1 MNIAVIGLS
10 QKKLWKNGR
19 KNKMREYIVFVSR
32 DHYNPVGIV
41 RTLGEAGIRPIA
53 VVVKSKPK
61 QVGLSRYIKKVYYV
75 KNSEEGINFIID
87 KFGNTGEKH
96 FILTGDDVT
105 VQTLDRHY
113 EDLKNS
119 FYFYNAGGVGNVVK
133 YMNKDLLC
141 DLAVKHGFKIP
152 KTWKVNV
159 GEIPSDIE
167 YPIITKAI
175 NSFSGEWKNIVFVCN
190 NDNELKDAY
199 SKMKSKKILL
209 QKFVKKIDEQGS
221 EGFSVN
227 KGKDVFFSVWNSEA
241 YHLEGQY
248 APVWNNKNVDDE
260 DFIKKASAMIA
271 EIGFEGIFEFEFM
284 VGEDNELY
292 FLEINFRNT
301 INGWETTM
309 AGMPGVTLWCKSMLD
324 GKIDKEKCYKK
335 IPDGFY
341 TIAECFDYDVRVK
354 GKLISKKEWKKFYK
368 RANAKLY
375 LGRND
380 FKPFLS
386 FMIYKLFHKIGR
398 RG

>member
-1 MNIAVIGLS
+1 
-10 QKKLWKNGR
+10 
-19 KNKMREYIVFVSR
+19 MREYIVFVSR

-41 RTLGEAGIRPIA
+41 RTLGEEGIRPIV

-61 QVGLSRYIKKVYYV
+61 QVGLSKYVKKTYYV
-75 KNSEEGINFIID
+75 KDSEEGISLIIE

-105 VQTLDRHY
+105 VMTLDRHY
-113 EDLKNS
+113 DDLKDS

-141 DLAVKHGFKIP
+141 DLAVKCGFRIP

-175 NSFSGEWKNIVFVCN
+175 NSFSGEWKNIVFICH
-190 NDNELKDAY
+190 NDEELKEAY
-199 SKMKSKKILL
+199 SKMKSKRILL
-209 QKFVKKIDEQGS
+209 QKYIKKIDEQGS

-227 KGKDVFFSVWNSEA
+227 KGKDAFFSVWNSEA

-248 APVWNNKNVDDE
+248 APAWNNKNVDNE
-260 DFIKKASAMIA
+260 DYIRKASAMLA

-309 AGMPGVTLWCKSMLD
+309 AGMPSATLWCKSMLE
-324 GKIDKEKCYKK
+324 GKIDKEKYYKK
-335 IPDGFY
+335 IPEGFY

-354 GKLISKKEWKKFYK
+354 GKLISKKEWKKYYK
-368 RANAKLY
+368 NANAKLY

-386 FMIYKLFHKIGR
+386 FVLYKMFHKIGR